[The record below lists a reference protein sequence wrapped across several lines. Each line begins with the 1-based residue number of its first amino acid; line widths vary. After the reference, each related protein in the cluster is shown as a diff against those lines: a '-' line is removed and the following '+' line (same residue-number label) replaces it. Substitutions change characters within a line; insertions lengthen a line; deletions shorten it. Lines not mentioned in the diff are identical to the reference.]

1 MESKQEVT
9 NIIFAQETATV
20 NKFHSLTEK
29 FIKKTSEPD
38 ETGEVFEVVDKRF
51 LRIGVDGHV
60 WIKSGTAIAYR
71 GEMHFIRERV
81 IGADVKMLAREF
93 TPLVKATGAGQLYC
107 SDQGKRNLVLHL
119 GGGALHIAGSAL
131 LAFEPALEHVA
142 YMVGKVGLVAGGI
155 FAVKLSGEGLV
166 ALAAKGDPLTLR
178 ITPDNPVFTDPDA
191 TIAWTDGVFPELKT
205 ELQWRMIFGHGGGE
219 AVQMVFRG
227 DGYVV
232 VHSKEEDLEKRGFF
246 KMMKVLFKKVTPF

>member
-1 MESKQEVT
+1 MEKVT
-9 NIIFAQETATV
+9 NIMVAQETVPA
-20 NKFHSLTEK
+20 NKFHGLTEK
-29 FIKKTSEPD
+29 FIKKTSEPS
-38 ETGEVFEVVDKRF
+38 ESGEGFEVVDKRF
-51 LRIGVDGHV
+51 LRIGVDGYV

-71 GEMHFIRERV
+71 GELHFIRERV

-93 TPLVKATGAGQLYC
+93 TPLVKATGVGQLYC

-119 GGGALHIAGSAL
+119 GGGALHVAGSAL
-131 LAFEPALEHVA
+131 LAFEPALEHEA

-155 FAVKLSGEGLV
+155 FAVKLSGDGLV

-178 ITPDNPVFTDPDA
+178 VTPDSPVYTDPDA
-191 TIAWTDGVFPELKT
+191 TIAWTDGVSPELKT

-219 AVQMVFRG
+219 AVQMLFRG

-232 VHSKEEDLEKRGFF
+232 VHSKEEEYDKRGFF
-246 KMMKVLFKKVTPF
+246 KMARAVFKKVTPF